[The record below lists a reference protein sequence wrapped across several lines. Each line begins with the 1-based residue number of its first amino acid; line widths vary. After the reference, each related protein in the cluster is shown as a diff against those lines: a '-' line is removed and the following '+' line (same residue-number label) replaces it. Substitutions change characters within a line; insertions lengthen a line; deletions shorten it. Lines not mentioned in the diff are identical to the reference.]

1 MSEPRGM
8 FRRETL
14 PSLQLPLPEA
24 LVVTR
29 LTTHVL
35 VAGLFGFGIGSGGP
49 KRHPGLPG
57 YSGLG
62 TPAAVQ
68 LRLLPVSVALG
79 ALKLIAPVPAA
90 QLAMFV
96 NGVAPPGITGAG
108 TPAAA
113 PPAEVEAA
121 APEVQEVGTR
131 VVYDGTAVAP
141 RRRQAGREGE
151 ASGARAAAT
160 ARSRAGRGD
169 QGTGRCRL
177 RDTGRRGT
185 WNGGGR
191 GL

>member
-35 VAGLFGFGIGSGGP
+35 VAGLFGFGVGSGGP

-68 LRLLPVSVALG
+68 VRVLPGSVALG
-79 ALKLIAPVPAA
+79 GRRVVAAVPPLAV
-90 QLAMFV
+90 AMFGAEAGPL
-96 NGVAPPGITGAG
+96 GVT
-108 TPAAA
+108 
-113 PPAEVEAA
+113 
-121 APEVQEVGTR
+121 
-131 VVYDGTAVAP
+131 
-141 RRRQAGREGE
+141 
-151 ASGARAAAT
+151 
-160 ARSRAGRGD
+160 
-169 QGTGRCRL
+169 
-177 RDTGRRGT
+177 
-185 WNGGGR
+185 
-191 GL
+191 